1 VGDLAAVGVAGFL
14 GCLIIGYVRSKPM
27 HPLEKSVAPN
37 PNGFDQD
44 PFGYSTLAWHKWGMA
59 QTMAGFP
66 VDISKSPT
74 TADLKSPVL
83 WMTQA
88 YALLEA
94 AIGVLKRE
102 PDLEHMTIYTKGVCH
117 CQYHA
122 VALMLVGLSL
132 EISLK
137 AMLIIREGI
146 ETFTSREK
154 ERHHHRLREL
164 SSFVPNLSEKDQ
176 AILEC
181 LTHFIYWAGKYP
193 DPGSGR
199 EKDVVS
205 VFDTSEKHRI
215 SANELFRLVAR
226 VMAHAREVID
236 GNA

>member
-1 VGDLAAVGVAGFL
+1 
-14 GCLIIGYVRSKPM
+14 M

-37 PNGFDQD
+37 PDGFDLD
-44 PFGYSTLAWHKWGMA
+44 PFGYSALAWHKWGMA

-66 VDISKSPT
+66 VDISKPPT
-74 TADLKSPVL
+74 AADLKSPVL
-83 WMTQA
+83 WLTQA
-88 YALLEA
+88 HALSEA
-94 AIGVLKRE
+94 AVSVLMRE
-102 PDLEHMTIYTKGVCH
+102 PNLEHMTVYTKGVCH

-154 ERHHHRLREL
+154 ERRHHRLHEL
-164 SSFVPNLSEKDQ
+164 GSFVPNLTEKDQ

-199 EKDVVS
+199 EKDAVS
-205 VFDTSEKHRI
+205 VFDASEKHQI
-215 SANELFRLVAR
+215 SAKELFGLAAR
-226 VMAHAREVID
+226 VMSHAREVID
-236 GNA
+236 GKR